1 MIKIHA
7 LFQLKGEKMSDSS
20 HCLNWLYVFGL
31 KTVLDSGFH
40 SMDFGFQVLDS
51 GFLGRG
57 TWIPDPNRYWDSLSW
72 FVDSKAQFSRLHKQI
87 FPDSGF
93 WNPDILTWC
102 LKLWR
107 PGHQKRQPEV
117 DFFSLLCS
125 NFWLWLGD
133 GRVPLSKIS
142 NFRLLFL
149 ASGTPAF
156 SLLKLA
162 IIREYD
168 YEI

>member
-1 MIKIHA
+1 MNNVLMIQIHA

-20 HCLNWLYVFGL
+20 HCLNWLYMFGL

-72 FVDSKAQFSRLHKQI
+72 FVDSKAQFSGLHKQI

-107 PGHQKRQPEV
+107 PGHQKCQPEV
-117 DFFSLLCS
+117 DFFLSCALTSDSIARRTGSFKQDIELPVAI
-125 NFWLWLGD
+125 LG
-133 GRVPLSKIS
+133 VW
-142 NFRLLFL
+142 N
-149 ASGTPAF
+149 ASVFVA
-156 SLLKLA
+156 
-162 IIREYD
+162 
-168 YEI
+168 